1 MVQDSLNIIDK
12 PRGFLYM
19 VSRAKTDI
27 LTEMNI
33 DNHHFQVTE
42 NPFEKGSCVLW
53 FRDSKCHISFLP
65 IGKFSEFDKLR
76 ILNFIVKYSSSPL
89 FRVEIERKKFELKLN
104 TMTPC
109 YFERIEKLKS
119 CNQAAAFRDLF
130 NLDLSIERHDL
141 SKRMKMMVKRFHPDV
156 GGSNHAMAIINE
168 AYQYL
173 SARAAK

>member
-1 MVQDSLNIIDK
+1 
-12 PRGFLYM
+12 M
-19 VSRAKTDI
+19 VSSRKNDV

-53 FRDSKCHISFLP
+53 FRDSKCHIAFMP
-65 IGKFSEFDKLR
+65 IGKFSSFDKLK
-76 ILNFIVKYSSSPL
+76 ILNFMVKYSTNQP

-104 TMTPC
+104 TMTPL
-109 YFERIEKLKS
+109 YFDRIEKLKN

-156 GGSNHAMAIINE
+156 GGSNRAMAIINE

-173 SARAAK
+173 SERAVK